1 MSFTPHLTD
10 SYGFSQS
17 KIVSVDNDDGKATF
31 GCSLATRSHKGGGF
45 VVIWHFFK
53 PAALS
58 EGTWK
63 VICVSS

>member
-17 KIVSVDNDDGKATF
+17 KIVSADNDDGKATF

-45 VVIWHFFK
+45 VVIWHFF
-53 PAALS
+53 
-58 EGTWK
+58 
-63 VICVSS
+63 